1 MLPES
6 LRQQLTVAKQTQRLH
21 ARRTQRERSRA
32 TWGPHHCGAQRSLAT
47 RHPAQHCAQQHS
59 ALMQSVGHSSIRVPC
74 RPPRIGVP
82 TGCWKATRS
91 RPTSCRPCTFGK
103 EQLLP

>member
-6 LRQQLTVAKQTQRLH
+6 LRQQLTVAKHTQRLH

-59 ALMQSVGHSSIRVPC
+59 ALMQS
-74 RPPRIGVP
+74 
-82 TGCWKATRS
+82 KAVMIIVVVVTTT
-91 RPTSCRPCTFGK
+91 TST
-103 EQLLP
+103 